1 MSPPVRSPTLWS
13 VMVPFV
19 SSEANELWNGVS
31 PDLGLCKIGSF
42 YGHSRVAI
50 SRLRRL
56 RRRGMALGP
65 AGGAGGAAD
74 EPRLDALGVEP
85 VAAGRQH
92 ADALA
97 LHQLRETDGAL
108 RGARHRGRPGGEHHG
123 PRQLRR
129 SRPRPGLVPAGRRP
143 REAAA
148 QAAEEQAEDGVEGEG
163 KRRGAHE
170 HDEDGGHVG
179 VEVLGAGVRAPLVRR
194 RRRRRRGRRRKSGGG
209 VLLRR
214 RRHRAFEGDSGE
226 EDEPVTEGP

>member
-1 MSPPVRSPTLWS
+1 MRTHFSRNTSPSELQPLLGSHDHLLLSSLLLVLCRQLQHNTYNISRFLFFFERVRSPTLWS

-97 LHQLRETDGAL
+97 LRQLRETDGAL
-108 RGARHRGRPGGEHHG
+108 RGARYRGRPGGEHHG

-129 SRPRPGLVPAGRRP
+129 SRPRPGLVPAGRR
-143 REAAA
+143 
-148 QAAEEQAEDGVEGEG
+148 
-163 KRRGAHE
+163 
-170 HDEDGGHVG
+170 
-179 VEVLGAGVRAPLVRR
+179 
-194 RRRRRRGRRRKSGGG
+194 
-209 VLLRR
+209 
-214 RRHRAFEGDSGE
+214 
-226 EDEPVTEGP
+226 